1 MVKHLPFLAT
11 VNGAKALGVKKGS
24 LIKDFDADIIGFCLP
39 DKIEEVEDIY
49 MQIILHT
56 KYVDKIVIGGEFV

>member
-1 MVKHLPFLAT
+1 MNLSLWDSSIPFII
-11 VNGAKALGVKKGS
+11 KGKNS
-24 LIKDFDADIIGFCLP
+24 GNNIKRLMY
-39 DKIEEVEDIY
+39 KIEEVEDIY

>member
-1 MVKHLPFLAT
+1 MSSFL
-11 VNGAKALGVKKGS
+11 KC
-24 LIKDFDADIIGFCLP
+24 LIKDFDTDIIGFCLP
-39 DKIEEVEDIY
+39 DKIDKVEDIY